1 MRESLSEMFTKLFQ
15 KFIISEAS
23 EVERWEAHVR
33 REAPEI
39 FLSCRTTKNFRRF
52 ALVPSTFLA
61 LQVQSVVLVSAS
73 VWSVQF
79 DHFLDFFVF
88 LTLGAPVPSHL

>member
-1 MRESLSEMFTKLFQ
+1 MMMTMMTMLAYPA
-15 KFIISEAS
+15 AS
-23 EVERWEAHVR
+23 ERINKLEAHVR
-33 REAPEI
+33 RKAPEKN
-39 FLSCRTTKNFRRF
+39 LSS
-52 ALVPSTFLA
+52 PSTFLP

-79 DHFLDFFVF
+79 DHFLVV